1 MENRNSKISYT
12 KENCLSPLK
21 FPSEFNA
28 KPNTVYNERAITQ
41 PRFDLTISQFPLGGR
56 GGRAVGSTRVPRTR
70 KRKRRRKRRRV

>member
-1 MENRNSKISYT
+1 MENRNSEISYT

-41 PRFDLTISQFPLGGR
+41 PRFDLTISQFPLR
-56 GGRAVGSTRVPRTR
+56 GRAVGSTRVPRTR

>member
-1 MENRNSKISYT
+1 MENRNSEISYT

-56 GGRAVGSTRVPRTR
+56 AVGSTRVPRTR